1 MMSVISYRAPAPGW
15 WVRPRHTDHPSATG
29 GPLGVCWGLWF
40 STGHIGNLGGA
51 VLLVVTMIGGL
62 THFVGASRD
71 AGHLALLWIMGAMK
85 NNSAFHTLA
94 VPFSHSRK

>member
-15 WVRPRHTDHPSATG
+15 WVRPRYTDHPSATG
-29 GPLGVCWGLWF
+29 GPLGVFWGLWF

-62 THFVGASRD
+62 TGT
-71 AGHLALLWIMGAMK
+71 LWVLPG
-85 NNSAFHTLA
+85 TLDIW
-94 VPFSHSRK
+94 PCSG